1 MKRLLR
7 VLRWLP
13 LIPLAASLYVFT
25 IPETNFRLSEK
36 TFELSKPISSK
47 SVGRELKEQG
57 IIRFS
62 FLFELF
68 YGLYGDWELVQPGK
82 YTARKGQTIYQTARQ
97 LKNSRKSIVRLV
109 INRLRLKE
117 DFAHLIDKQFI
128 IDSASVMQ
136 FIQSN
141 DSLQAFDVDTTGFF
155 TMILP
160 DTYEY
165 YRNSSMRVIL
175 SKLRTQSERFW
186 LQNDRLKKAA
196 ELSLTP
202 REIYILASVVEEE
215 TNDPGD
221 RSLIA
226 SVYLNRLRQR
236 MPLQA
241 CPTIKFALKDFSLN
255 RIYEKYLT
263 IASPYNTY
271 QRAGLPPGPICTP
284 LPATIDRVLNAPKT
298 NYLYFVAKSDFSGFH
313 HFSATYSEHQYYARL
328 YQKALTEEQ
337 NKKAAAERA
346 KR

>member
-1 MKRLLR
+1 MPLL
-7 VLRWLP
+7 
-13 LIPLAASLYVFT
+13 PLAATLYVFS
-25 IPETNFRLSEK
+25 IPDTSFRLSEK
-36 TFELSKPISSK
+36 MFELSKPISSE
-47 SVGRELKEQG
+47 SVARELKEQG
-57 IIRFS
+57 IIRFPL
-62 FLFELF
+62 LFQLF
-68 YGLYGDWELVQPGK
+68 YGMYGEWELVQPGK
-82 YTARKGQTIYQTARQ
+82 YTARKGQTLFQTAQQ

-128 IDSASVMQ
+128 LDSTSVMQ

-141 DSLQAFDVDTTGFF
+141 DSLKEFSVDTTSFF

-160 DTYEY
+160 DTYEF
-165 YRNSSMRVIL
+165 YRNSSMRVIV
-175 SKLRTQSERFW
+175 SKLRAQSERFW

-196 ELSLTP
+196 EWSLTP

-241 CPTIKFALKDFSLN
+241 CPTIKYALKDFSLT

-271 QRAGLPPGPICTP
+271 QRTGLPPGPICTP

-298 NYLYFVAKSDFSGFH
+298 NYLYFVARSDFSGYH